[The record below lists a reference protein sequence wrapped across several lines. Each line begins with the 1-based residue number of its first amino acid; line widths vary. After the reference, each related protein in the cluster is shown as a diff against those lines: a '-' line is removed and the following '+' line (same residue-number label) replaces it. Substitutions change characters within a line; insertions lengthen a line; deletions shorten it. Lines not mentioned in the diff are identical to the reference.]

1 MAQAATEEPIRIQL
15 EEPASDTALLRV
27 SGEIDMLT
35 SPILRQG
42 IAEQLSDDRMR
53 LLVDLNGVDFLG
65 TSGLAALVEARSSA
79 AEHAIELWLVCT
91 NRQVLRPLEI
101 AGLTS
106 LFRIAGTVA
115 EALGGQ
121 GSTQA

>member
-1 MAQAATEEPIRIQL
+1 VAQAATEEPIRIQL
-15 EEPASDTALLRV
+15 EEPAGDTALLRV

-42 IAEQLSDDRMR
+42 IADQLSEKRNR
-53 LLVDLNGVDFLG
+53 LLVDLEGVDFLG
-65 TSGLAALVEARSSA
+65 TSGLAALVEARASA
-79 AEHAIELWLVCT
+79 EEHNVELWLVCT

-106 LFRIAGTVA
+106 LFRIAGSSE
-115 EALGGQ
+115 EALGG
-121 GSTQA
+121 